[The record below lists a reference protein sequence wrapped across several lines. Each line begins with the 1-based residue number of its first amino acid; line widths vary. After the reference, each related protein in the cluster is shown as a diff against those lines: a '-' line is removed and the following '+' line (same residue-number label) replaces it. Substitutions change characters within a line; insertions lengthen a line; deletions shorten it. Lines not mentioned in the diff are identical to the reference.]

1 MYVMLLELLIATK
14 PKITSCLLP
23 LTLLGTLEMKQIS
36 KMSSLS
42 VVKANLPTCSIFF
55 LLTRWW
61 PLVSVTIM
69 FTCCPGASETS
80 NSSQHPEN
88 LHAVSCDCDCLL

>member
-23 LTLLGTLEMKQIS
+23 LTLLGTREMKQIS

-69 FTCCPGASETS
+69 FTWGKDTCQRI
-80 NSSQHPEN
+80 SSTFNNESSSPR
-88 LHAVSCDCDCLL
+88 LMTVYF

>member
-23 LTLLGTLEMKQIS
+23 LTLLGTREMRQIS

-42 VVKANLPTCSIFF
+42 VVKANLPSFSMF
-55 LLTRWW
+55 SLLTRWC

-69 FTCCPGASETS
+69 FT
-80 NSSQHPEN
+80 
-88 LHAVSCDCDCLL
+88 

>member
-1 MYVMLLELLIATK
+1 MSGVKELV
-14 PKITSCLLP
+14 PTSCLLP

-42 VVKANLPTCSIFF
+42 VVKANLPSFSMF
-55 LLTRWW
+55 SLLTRWC

-69 FTCCPGASETS
+69 FT
-80 NSSQHPEN
+80 
-88 LHAVSCDCDCLL
+88 